1 MSMHYL
7 PAQTVT
13 REYDERVVLRGDDLR
28 TVRDILRGFIEI
40 VQDPHPAEAEFVE
53 RFLAMTA
60 VTPEGNGVDD
70 NGYEVVAGIKIPN

>member
-1 MSMHYL
+1 MHYL

-28 TVRDILRGFIEI
+28 TAREIFRAFEEI
-40 VQDPHPAEAEFVE
+40 VAEPTDAEAEFIE

-70 NGYEVVAGIKIPN
+70 GGYEVVAGIKIPN

>member
-1 MSMHYL
+1 MHYL

-28 TVRDILRGFIEI
+28 TVREMLRQF
-40 VQDPHPAEAEFVE
+40 VDVVADPTDAEQEFVE